1 MDRPDRAAARLHR
14 FLATEP
20 VIWLSTIRGDGA
32 PHVVPTWFAWDGE
45 AITILSKPSACKAR
59 NLRED
64 PRAMVALGDAE
75 DDFDVGLLEATAEV
89 LEEPTPPDLPRP
101 FRAKYEGWIA
111 ALGLTPEAFAATY
124 PTMIR
129 LTPRRALG
137 WRGIHRRGDREPDAW
152 DARRMGVT
160 APAVLGAGA

>member
-1 MDRPDRAAARLHR
+1 MDRTDRAAARLHR

-45 AITILSKPSACKAR
+45 AITILSKPAACKAR
-59 NLRED
+59 NLRDD
-64 PRAMVALGDAE
+64 PRAMLALGDAE

-89 LEEPTPPDLPRP
+89 LDEPTPPDLPRP
-101 FRAKYEGWIA
+101 FRAKYDRWIEG
-111 ALGLTPEAFAATY
+111 LGLTPEAFAATY
-124 PTMIR
+124 STMIR

-137 WRGIHRRGDREPDAW
+137 WHGVHRRADRADRPWSSA
-152 DARRMGVT
+152 MGL
-160 APAVLGAGA
+160 LGAGA